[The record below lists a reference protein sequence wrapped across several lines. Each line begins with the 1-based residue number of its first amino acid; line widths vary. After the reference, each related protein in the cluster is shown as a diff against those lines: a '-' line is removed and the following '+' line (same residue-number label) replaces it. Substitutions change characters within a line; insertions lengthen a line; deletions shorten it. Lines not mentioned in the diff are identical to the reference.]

1 MEKAMEAMTPAVYA
15 VVGAVVVGI
24 LVWTLGWLVPKLVGK
39 SIDTRFEKKDREEQ
53 EYRKEQ
59 IEDAL
64 RQQEGQQV
72 MTDSLLVIL
81 RHMITGNHVEDLQK
95 AQKNLEDFQSKNE
108 RAMRLKAIK
117 YNLR

>member
-1 MEKAMEAMTPAVYA
+1 MSGQYA
-15 VVGAVVVGI
+15 AIGGAFLAL
-24 LVWTLGWLVPKLVGK
+24 LVWVLGWLLPKLVGK
-39 SIDTRFEKKDREEQ
+39 SIDSRFERKDREER

-59 IEDAL
+59 IEDAI

-81 RHMITGNHVEDLQK
+81 RHMITGNHIEDLEK
-95 AQKNLEDFQSKNE
+95 AQKDLEAFRSKNE
-108 RAMRLKAIK
+108 SAMRLKAVK

>member
-1 MEKAMEAMTPAVYA
+1 MSAGIYA
-15 VVGAVVVGI
+15 AVGAAFLALLIWV
-24 LVWTLGWLVPKLVGK
+24 LGWLVPKLVGS
-39 SIDTRFEKKDREEQ
+39 SIDARFARKERADQ

-59 IEDAL
+59 IEDAI

-81 RHMITGNHVEDLQK
+81 RHMITGNHIEDLEK
-95 AQKNLEDFQSKNE
+95 AQRDLEAFRSKNE
-108 RAMRLKAIK
+108 AAMRLKAAK

>member
-1 MEKAMEAMTPAVYA
+1 MKNVMTPAGYA
-15 VVGAVVVGI
+15 IIGAVIVGI
-24 LVWTLGWLVPKLVGK
+24 LVWALGWLIPKLVGK
-39 SIDTRFEKKDREEQ
+39 SIDSQFEKKDRKEQ

-59 IEDAL
+59 IEDAM

-81 RHMITGNHVEDLQK
+81 RHMITGNHVEDLER
-95 AQKNLEDFQSKNE
+95 AQNDLQDFRDKNE

>member
-1 MEKAMEAMTPAVYA
+1 METAPAVYA

-24 LVWTLGWLVPKLVGK
+24 LAWVLGWLVPKLIGRQ
-39 SIDTRFEKKDREEQ
+39 IDSHFERKDREEQ

-59 IEDAL
+59 IEDAM

-81 RHMITGNHVEDLQK
+81 RHMITGNHIEDLER
-95 AQKNLEDFQSKNE
+95 AQQNLQDFSHKNE
-108 RAMRLKAIK
+108 QAMRLKAVK

>member
-1 MEKAMEAMTPAVYA
+1 METTPAVYA
-15 VVGAVVVGI
+15 VVGAVIVGI
-24 LVWTLGWLVPKLVGK
+24 IAWVLGWLVPKLIGK
-39 SIDTRFEKKDREEQ
+39 QIDSHFERKDREEQ

-59 IEDAL
+59 IEDAM

-81 RHMITGNHVEDLQK
+81 RHMITGNHVEDLERVQRDL
-95 AQKNLEDFQSKNE
+95 QDFSRKNE
-108 RAMRLKAIK
+108 QAMRLKAVK

>member
-1 MEKAMEAMTPAVYA
+1 MENMTPAGYA
-15 VVGAVVVGI
+15 VIGTVIVGLLI
-24 LVWTLGWLVPKLVGK
+24 WLCGWLIPKLVGR
-39 SIDTRFEKKDREEQ
+39 SIDAHFERKDREAQ

-81 RHMITGNHVEDLQK
+81 RHMITGNHVEDLER
-95 AQKNLEDFQSKNE
+95 AQNDLQEFRNKNE
-108 RAMRLKAIK
+108 QAMRIKAIK

>member
-1 MEKAMEAMTPAVYA
+1 MSTSTYA
-15 VVGAVVVGI
+15 FIGVAIVGFLAWI
-24 LVWTLGWLVPKLVGK
+24 LGWLVPKLVGR
-39 SIDTRFEKKDREEQ
+39 SIDSRFERKDREEQ

-59 IEDAL
+59 IEDAI

-81 RHMITGNHVEDLQK
+81 RHMITGNHIEDLEK
-95 AQKNLEDFQSKNE
+95 AQKDLELFRNKNE
-108 RAMRLKAIK
+108 AAMRLKAVK